1 VSDQIQEPAGA
12 GEAAGASPA
21 MVRRRGASVQ
31 LRASEGAVRPEE
43 SANQALGE
51 ALRVVYRFLQVG
63 MLILIGVFLLSGLQ
77 SVQEGERGVRVSM
90 GRVVADDLMP
100 GFQLS
105 LPRPLGEIIKVNVG
119 NRSLDV
125 KEQFWPAQGDPAQ
138 RFADDSVIANSGRGK
153 LDPAQDGMLLTGD
166 FSIAHATAKVEYA
179 RDPEKVR
186 KFVSTVRDEVA
197 EQGMVLSAVRQG
209 MVRASAG
216 ATIDQFR
223 KEQTVQRL
231 AQEIAQQQ
239 LDKMGSGLTI
249 RSLVIDRRMMP
260 PNLIRIFNEVDN
272 SIAKSAEEINKANQ
286 ERQAKLSA
294 VAGDAAEDL
303 LRLIDAYD
311 HQTTAGE
318 TAKAEATLAEIDR
331 LLLGGAIAADGLRPG
346 ARVTG
351 EATGILSTARGD
363 GTRTL
368 ARAQASARLFDAKL
382 ENFKANP
389 GVVLT
394 SDWADAFAQFVG
406 RDSVQTFMLPPG
418 TKTLELLV
426 NRDPEVQKEQE
437 RLRNEQIR
445 SEREREAA
453 KSAIERGLMTSDP
466 GAPPR

>member
-1 VSDQIQEPAGA
+1 
-12 GEAAGASPA
+12 
-21 MVRRRGASVQ
+21 
-31 LRASEGAVRPEE
+31 
-43 SANQALGE
+43 
-51 ALRVVYRFLQVG
+51 
-63 MLILIGVFLLSGLQ
+63 
-77 SVQEGERGVRVSM
+77 
-90 GRVVADDLMP
+90 
-100 GFQLS
+100 
-105 LPRPLGEIIKVNVG
+105 
-119 NRSLDV
+119 
-125 KEQFWPAQGDPAQ
+125 
-138 RFADDSVIANSGRGK
+138 
-153 LDPAQDGMLLTGD
+153 MLLTGD

-197 EQGMVLSAVRQG
+197 EQGMVRSAVYQG

-453 KSAIERGLMTSDP
+453 KSAIDRGLMTSDP